1 MELFYQLK
9 KKKIIKKNLI
19 DKMASPSSILSPV
32 CTIVGGTK
40 GIGLA
45 MAKEWIKKQKQ
56 IRNNETRR
64 RKKTAAANTNRH
76 STLERK

>member
-1 MELFYQLK
+1 
-9 KKKIIKKNLI
+9 
-19 DKMASPSSILSPV
+19 MASPSSILSPV

-56 IRNNETRR
+56 IRNDIMPKIYLLGRSINVKENKPLDTFMKMEYNEAIVKPVHIDLT
-64 RKKTAAANTNRH
+64 
-76 STLERK
+76 E